1 MDMEEKVVE
10 ALTAELQRQSEASG
24 GRLEVKA
31 DEDGGATVRGRVD
44 LEALAMAAVGSLAG
58 GP

>member
-10 ALTAELQRQSEASG
+10 AITAELQRQSEASG
-24 GRLEVKA
+24 GRLSVKP
-31 DEDGGATVRGRVD
+31 DDQGGVSLNGRVD
-44 LEALAMAAVGSLAG
+44 LEALAMVAVGTLAG

>member
-24 GRLEVKA
+24 GRLNVRP
-31 DEDGGATVRGRVD
+31 DDQGGVRVEGRID
-44 LEALAMAAVGSLAG
+44 LEALAMVAVGTLAG